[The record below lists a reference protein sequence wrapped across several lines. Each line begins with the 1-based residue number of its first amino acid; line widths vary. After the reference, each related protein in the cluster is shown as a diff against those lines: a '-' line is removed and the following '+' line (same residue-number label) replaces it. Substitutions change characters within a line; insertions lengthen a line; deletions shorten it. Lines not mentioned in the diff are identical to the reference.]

1 MIRSNLFFSTQMGY
15 ANPDQVSGGIHMRQ
29 YARAF
34 IFVDRKTNTRTLY
47 VNIDACMAS
56 TLLKLEVC

>member
-1 MIRSNLFFSTQMGY
+1 MGY